1 MQNKDLIYA
10 LATPI
15 GGAIAVIRMSG
26 QNLQAA
32 LSRVFT
38 GKIEHRYAAYGKIVY
53 EGEIADEV
61 IATYFEAPNSYTG
74 EDMAEISIHG
84 GQATASRVM
93 EILSLIGCRCA
104 RAGEFTERAF
114 LNGKMDLTQAEAV
127 MDIVN
132 ASSRRSAKA
141 ALTQLQGKL
150 KERIENIETSLL
162 DALSGIDAAIDYPE
176 ELEEDV
182 FSALPQTLR
191 GIYKNIQDLINEG
204 QKAKILREG
213 AKIAIIGL
221 PNAGKSSFL
230 NAILGVERAIV
241 TSIPGTTRDTIT
253 EEIAICGVP
262 IRLVD
267 TAGIRETD
275 NEVEKIGVS
284 LAKKAADE
292 ADIIIIAIDGSK
304 QLTKEEAK
312 LFDYTKTHECITVIC
327 KNDLECKVSIDD
339 IKNHFNVEA
348 YSVSSNT
355 GNGIEEV
362 KTQIAGRIS
371 PDTESPV
378 ITNIRHIE
386 ALNKAAQ
393 ALESAVGDFDIL
405 DAECLATDI
414 RSTLMHLGSITGREV
429 DDEVIDR
436 IFSRFCV
443 GK

>member
-15 GGAIAVIRMSG
+15 GGAIAIIRMSG
-26 QNLQAA
+26 QNLKAA

-53 EGEIADEV
+53 DGEIADEV

-74 EDMAEISIHG
+74 EDMAEICIHG

-93 EILSLIGCRCA
+93 EILSLTGCRCA

-127 MDIVN
+127 MDVVN

-141 ALTQLQGKL
+141 ALNQLQGKL
-150 KERIENIETSLL
+150 KERIENIESMLL
-162 DALSGIDAAIDYPE
+162 DSLSSIDAAIDYPE

-182 FSALPQTLR
+182 FSLLPKTLTE
-191 GIYKNIQDLINEG
+191 IHEKINELIKEG
-204 QKAKILREG
+204 QSAKILREG

-230 NAILGVERAIV
+230 NSILGVERAIV
-241 TSIPGTTRDTIT
+241 TALPGTTRDTIT
-253 EEIAICGVP
+253 EEVAINGVP
-262 IRLVD
+262 VRLVD
-267 TAGIRETD
+267 TAGLRETD
-275 NEVEKIGVS
+275 DEVERIGVS

-304 QLTKEEAK
+304 QLTKEEAE
-312 LFDYTKTHECITVIC
+312 LFKYTQTHECIVVIC
-327 KNDLECKVSIDD
+327 KNDLECKVGVDD
-339 IKNHFNVEA
+339 IKNHFNVDA
-348 YSVSSNT
+348 YSISAKT
-355 GNGIEEV
+355 GSGMEEV
-362 KTQIAGRIS
+362 KTKIADIIS

-386 ALNKAAQ
+386 ALNKALS
-393 ALESAVGDFDIL
+393 ALVNAVSNFEFL

-414 RSTLMHLGSITGREV
+414 RNTLIHLGSITGREV